1 MADIGFVDIEV
12 LQAKNT
18 KVLAINGTRV
28 SREKGYGMMT
38 LIAKFEVAVSDIREI
53 IDGARKESDS
63 E

>member
-18 KVLAINGTRV
+18 KVLAIDGTRV
-28 SREKGYGMMT
+28 SQEKGYGMMSV
-38 LIAKFEVAVSDIREI
+38 IAKFEVPVSDIREI
-53 IDGARKESDS
+53 IDGARKKSDS

>member
-28 SREKGYGMMT
+28 SQEKGYGMMSV
-38 LIAKFEVAVSDIREI
+38 IAKFEVPVSDIREI
-53 IDGARKESDS
+53 IDGVRKESDS

>member
-1 MADIGFVDIEV
+1 MADTGFVDIEV

-28 SREKGYGMMT
+28 SREKGYGMMSV
-38 LIAKFEVAVSDIREI
+38 IAKFEVPVSDIREI

>member
-18 KVLAINGTRV
+18 KVLAIDGTRV
-28 SREKGYGMMT
+28 SQEKGYGMMSV
-38 LIAKFEVAVSDIREI
+38 IAKFEVPASDIREI
-53 IDGARKESDS
+53 IDGARKEGDS

>member
-1 MADIGFVDIEV
+1 MADIGFVNIEI

-38 LIAKFEVAVSDIREI
+38 VIGKFEVPISDIREI
-53 IDGARKESDS
+53 LDNAVKDGESK
-63 E
+63 

>member
-28 SREKGYGMMT
+28 SREKGYGMM
-38 LIAKFEVAVSDIREI
+38 LVIAKFEVPISDIREI
-53 IDGARKESDS
+53 LDNAIKDGDKE
-63 E
+63 

>member
-28 SREKGYGMMT
+28 SREKGYGMMSV
-38 LIAKFEVAVSDIREI
+38 IAKFEVPISDIREI
-53 IDGARKESDS
+53 LDSARKDGDS